1 MGNEQQPTK
10 LWGGNYSSD
19 PDAAFW
25 EFNRS
30 FPFDRRLL
38 AEEIAASRAYVRA
51 LGRCRAIPRADARA
65 LDLGLAQVLS
75 KAQADPAYLDLDSED
90 VHSFVEARLAEVV
103 GDLAGQA
110 HLGRSRNE
118 QAVTALRLWIR
129 AAIDRLRAGLRG
141 LVGALV
147 EQGRAGFDAVMPGY
161 THTRAAEPI
170 TFGHLAG
177 AHAWALVRDDERLR
191 DARVRVNVLPLGSG
205 ALAGT
210 ALPLGRE
217 ALARDLGFDAASKN
231 ALDAVMDRDFA
242 AEFVFA
248 CAQLQTHL
256 ARLAEDLIWL
266 AAPAYGFFDLPEAF
280 TTGSSLMPQKKNPDA
295 LELVRGKA
303 ARVDGDL
310 LRLLALLKGLPAGY
324 QKDLQEDKEAVFDAA
339 DTALGSVAVMTG
351 VVAGLVLRREAMRS
365 AAAAQEMMAAGL
377 AVAIAR
383 EGVPFRKA
391 HGIVG
396 SLVAEAQRT
405 GTSLKDT
412 AARRLPEIAP
422 RVAARL
428 ERLFDPDEAVRA
440 KAAPGGTAPAS
451 VLVSLAAAR
460 ARVEPAHLPRRRRQA
475 PARRSRPRKK

>member
-1 MGNEQQPTK
+1 LSK

-25 EFNRS
+25 AFNRS

-38 AEEIAASRAYVRA
+38 AEEIAASRAYARA
-51 LGRCRAIPRADARA
+51 LGRCGAIPKAHARR
-65 LDLGLAQVLS
+65 LDQGLAQVLA
-75 KAQADPAYLDLDSED
+75 KALADPAYLELDSED
-90 VHSFVEARLAEVV
+90 VHSFVETRLGEVV
-103 GDLAGQA
+103 GELAGQG

-129 AAIDRLRAGLRG
+129 SAIDRLREGVRG
-141 LVGALV
+141 LVAALA
-147 EQGRAGFDAVMPGY
+147 EQGREGFDAVMPGY

-191 DARVRVNVLPLGSG
+191 DARLRVDVLPLGSG

-210 ALPLGRE
+210 ALPLDRE
-217 ALARDLGFDAASKN
+217 ALARDLGFAAVSRN

-242 AEFVFA
+242 VEFVFA

-266 AAPAYGFFDLPEAF
+266 AGPEYGFFELPEAF

-295 LELVRGKA
+295 LELIRGKA

-310 LRLLALLKGLPAGY
+310 LRLLVLLKGLPAGY
-324 QKDLQEDKEAVFDAA
+324 QKDMQEDKEAVFDAA
-339 DTALGSVAVMTG
+339 DTATGSVAVMTG
-351 VVAGLVLRREAMRS
+351 VITGLVQRRDAMRT
-365 AAAAQEMMAAGL
+365 AAAVQEMMAAGL
-377 AVAIAR
+377 AVALAR
-383 EGVPFRKA
+383 EGMPFRKA
-391 HGIVG
+391 HGVVG

-405 GTSLKDT
+405 KKSLKET
-412 AARRLPEIAP
+412 AALRLPAVSP
-422 RVAARL
+422 KVARQL
-428 ERLFDPDEAVRA
+428 VRLFDPAEAVRA
-440 KAAPGGTAPAS
+440 KAAPGGTAPKAVLAS
-451 VLVSLAAAR
+451 LNA
-460 ARVEPAHLPRRRRQA
+460 LPPRLSKKTSPGRT
-475 PARRSRPRKK
+475 RRSTKKG